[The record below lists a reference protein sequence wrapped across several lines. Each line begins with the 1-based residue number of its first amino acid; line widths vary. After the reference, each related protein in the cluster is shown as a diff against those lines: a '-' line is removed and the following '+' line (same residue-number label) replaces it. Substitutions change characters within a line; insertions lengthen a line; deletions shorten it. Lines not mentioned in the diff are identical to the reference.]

1 MTIKTNYQNHFGS
14 IPTERPLAEIMDEI
28 YTGSHK
34 DITQDIRN
42 ETDRVKQNALKYQLP
57 MFYPAIVENDG
68 DIDPTGLVQFEL
80 DVDDNPNV
88 DLEEISNSICNI
100 PETIYCFYSPR
111 KGLKFALRTDFKR
124 NEGESTHSLKKRYR
138 KAYKLCKQY
147 VLEHVSVEFD
157 DCCQNIMQACF
168 VSSDSDVYFDEDCSI
183 LYVNNMCEV
192 NEPDYFPTLDRQFS
206 ELQIFLIVQNIADD
220 SNVDRGNSEN
230 SLGGILTK
238 I

>member
-28 YTGSHK
+28 YIGVHK
-34 DITQDIRN
+34 DIVQDIRN
-42 ETDRVKQNALKYQLP
+42 ETDRSKQSILKYQLP

-124 NEGESTHSLKKRYR
+124 NEGESTHSLKKRY
-138 KAYKLCKQY
+138 KQAYAVCKQY
-147 VLEHVSVEFD
+147 VSEHVAVKFD
-157 DCCQNIMQACF
+157 DCCRNIMQACF
-168 VSSDSDVYFDEDCSI
+168 VSSDSDVYFDEDCAI
-183 LYVNNMCEV
+183 LYVNSVCE
-192 NEPDYFPTLDRQFS
+192 NEDKEYFHALDRQLS
-206 ELQIFLIVQNIADD
+206 ESQLTLIIVIKK
-220 SNVDRGNSEN
+220 V
-230 SLGGILTK
+230 LK
-238 I
+238 VY